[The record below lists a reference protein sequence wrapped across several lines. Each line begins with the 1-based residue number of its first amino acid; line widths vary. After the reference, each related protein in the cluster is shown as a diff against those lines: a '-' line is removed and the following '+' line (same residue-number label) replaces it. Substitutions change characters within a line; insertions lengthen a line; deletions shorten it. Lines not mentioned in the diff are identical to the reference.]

1 MSYFENKT
9 VVITGGSGVL
19 CREFAKA
26 MAAEGAKVAVLG
38 RTLSKLDEVVKEIEE
53 NGGTAIS
60 VVCDVV
66 SEESVNAAKKIINE
80 KFGKTDILIN
90 GAGGNNAAANTQK
103 DYFEAGDKEND
114 DVKSFFDVSLDGF
127 RYVFDVNITGT
138 VIPTKAFMTDLIE
151 TKGNVLNIS
160 SMSAYHPMTRVAAY
174 SAAKAAVSNFTE
186 WVAVHFAKAGVRCN
200 AMAPGFFLTQ
210 QNHDLLVNP
219 DGTNTSRAD
228 KIIAGTPMGRFGEPE
243 ELIGTLLWITDNEK
257 AGFVTGIVVP
267 VDGGFNAYSGV

>member
-26 MAAEGAKVAVLG
+26 MASEGAKVAVLG

-66 SEESVNAAKKIINE
+66 SEESVDAAKKIINE

-138 VIPTKAFMTDLIE
+138 VIPTKAFMSDLIE

>member
-138 VIPTKAFMTDLIE
+138 VIPTKAFMSDLIE

-243 ELIGTLLWITDNEK
+243 GLIGTLLWITDNEK

>member
-26 MAAEGAKVAVLG
+26 MASEGAKVAVLG

-66 SEESVNAAKKIINE
+66 SEESVNVAKKIINE

-138 VIPTKAFMTDLIE
+138 VIPTKAFMSDLIE

>member
-26 MAAEGAKVAVLG
+26 MASEGAKVAVLG

-53 NGGTAIS
+53 NGGTAMS

-66 SEESVNAAKKIINE
+66 SEESVDAAKKIINE

-138 VIPTKAFMTDLIE
+138 VIPTKAFMSDLIE

>member
-19 CREFAKA
+19 CREFAKT
-26 MAAEGAKVAVLG
+26 MASEGAKVAVLG

-53 NGGTAIS
+53 NGGTAMS

-66 SEESVNAAKKIINE
+66 SEESVDAAKKIINE

>member
-66 SEESVNAAKKIINE
+66 SEESVNVAKKIINE

-138 VIPTKAFMTDLIE
+138 VIPTKAFMSDLIE

>member
-26 MAAEGAKVAVLG
+26 MASEGAKVAVLG

-53 NGGTAIS
+53 NGGTTMS

-66 SEESVNAAKKIINE
+66 SEESVDAAKKIINE

>member
-1 MSYFENKT
+1 MSYLENKT

-19 CREFAKA
+19 CKEFAKA
-26 MAAEGAKVAVLG
+26 VAQEGAKVAVLG
-38 RTLSKLDEVVKEIEE
+38 RTLSKLEEVAETIKS
-53 NGGTAIS
+53 NGGTAIA
-60 VVCDVV
+60 VACDVV
-66 SEESVNAAKKIINE
+66 SKESVEAAKKAIND
-80 KFGKTDILIN
+80 KFGKVDVLIN

-103 DYFEAGDKEND
+103 DYFEDGDKENE

-127 RYVFDVNITGT
+127 RDVFDLNIMGT
-138 VIPTKAFMTDLIE
+138 VIPTRVFMPDLLE

-186 WVAVHFAKAGVRCN
+186 WVAVHFAKSGVRCN

-219 DGTNTSRAD
+219 DGTNTQRAN
-228 KIIAGTPMGRFGEPE
+228 KIIAGTPMGRFGEPK
-243 ELIGTLLWITDNEK
+243 ELLGTLLWIIDNDK

>member
-26 MAAEGAKVAVLG
+26 MASEGAKVAVLG

-53 NGGTAIS
+53 NGGTAMS

-66 SEESVNAAKKIINE
+66 SEESVDAAKKIINE

-114 DVKSFFDVSLDGF
+114 DVKSFFEVSLDGF

>member
-26 MAAEGAKVAVLG
+26 MASEGAKVAVLG

-66 SEESVNAAKKIINE
+66 SEESVDAAKKIINE

>member
-26 MAAEGAKVAVLG
+26 MASEGAKVAVLG

-53 NGGTAIS
+53 NGGTAMS

-66 SEESVNAAKKIINE
+66 SEESVDAAKKIINE